1 MRNLRIC
8 NQWFSYEFS
17 SQSFETVKSNFKSHL
32 IFLDYFGAKVV
43 GGAETGNSIHGNIK
57 APVSSRKQASKEI
70 WDKLLKGLNELGKYS
85 LEEFG
90 IKLSYHHHVGT
101 MVENI
106 SEVDRL
112 LNETDDKYV
121 SLNYDCGH
129 FYFANEN
136 PLKAIKKYMP
146 RISHIH
152 LKDVRNTIKTRVE
165 KENLSFLEGV
175 KLGVFT
181 VPGDGDIEKMDEI
194 LTYIKRQN
202 YNGWVVVEAEQDSA
216 VANPFEYAK
225 MGYEFINKHM
235 NI

>member
-1 MRNLRIC
+1 M
-8 NQWFSYEFS
+8 W
-17 SQSFETVKSNFKSHL
+17 
-32 IFLDYFGAKVV
+32 
-43 GGAETGNSIHGNIK
+43 
-57 APVSSRKQASKEI
+57 SK
-70 WDKLLKGLNELGKYS
+70 LVKGLNKLGKYS

-112 LNETDDKYV
+112 LNETDDRYV

-129 FYFANEN
+129 FYFANED

-152 LKDVRNTIKTRVE
+152 LKDVRDNIKTRVE
-165 KENLSFLEGV
+165 KENLSFLQGV

-181 VPGDGDIEKMDEI
+181 VPGDGDIENMGEI
-194 LTYIKRQN
+194 LSYIKKQN

>member
-1 MRNLRIC
+1 M
-8 NQWFSYEFS
+8 
-17 SQSFETVKSNFKSHL
+17 
-32 IFLDYFGAKVV
+32 
-43 GGAETGNSIHGNIK
+43 
-57 APVSSRKQASKEI
+57 
-70 WDKLLKGLNELGKYS
+70 KGLNELGKYS

-152 LKDVRNTIKTRVE
+152 LKDVRNIIKTRVE
-165 KENLSFLEGV
+165 KENLCFLEGV

-194 LTYIKRQN
+194 LSYIKKQN

-225 MGYEFINKHM
+225 MGYEFINKHL
-235 NI
+235 NIW

>member
-1 MRNLRIC
+1 M
-8 NQWFSYEFS
+8 
-17 SQSFETVKSNFKSHL
+17 
-32 IFLDYFGAKVV
+32 
-43 GGAETGNSIHGNIK
+43 
-57 APVSSRKQASKEI
+57 
-70 WDKLLKGLNELGKYS
+70 
-85 LEEFG
+85 EEFG

-112 LNETDDKYV
+112 LNETDDRYV

-136 PLKAIKKYMP
+136 PLKAIKKYMS

-152 LKDVRNTIKTRVE
+152 LKDVRNNVKTRVE

-194 LTYIKRQN
+194 LRYIKNQN
-202 YNGWVVVEAEQDSA
+202 FNGWVVVEAEQDSA